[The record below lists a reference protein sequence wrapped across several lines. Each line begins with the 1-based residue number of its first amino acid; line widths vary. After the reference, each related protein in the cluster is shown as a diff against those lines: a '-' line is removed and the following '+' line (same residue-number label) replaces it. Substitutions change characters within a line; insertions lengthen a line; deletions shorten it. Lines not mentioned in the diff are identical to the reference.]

1 MADIITKQRV
11 FRKQLN
17 LSFLYSV
24 CEKYRLKLH
33 IVRFFLRIVRVERS
47 AHLPAPRTAV

>member
-17 LSFLYSV
+17 LSVLYSV

-33 IVRFFLRIVRVERS
+33 TVRFSYGLFGLSGALI
-47 AHLPAPRTAV
+47 LPAPRTAV